1 MIKSIELVTF
11 EMERIKLPKEKIIWS
26 ISEQYPSCQSFDLY
40 DFIEETK
47 IPKTIWFRFNVLEN
61 LGATLFV
68 EERNKA
74 TSRSLRIKRLIYN
87 GPTMEIADLSKP
99 SINEVVLSISQTIDS
114 EQDKDKNCKNYPF
127 QDFKSFKECDD
138 LYVQNQLKR
147 FDLIPFWATENYSSV
162 TRFR

>member
-1 MIKSIELVTF
+1 
-11 EMERIKLPKEKIIWS
+11 
-26 ISEQYPSCQSFDLY
+26 
-40 DFIEETK
+40 
-47 IPKTIWFRFNVLEN
+47 
-61 LGATLFV
+61 
-68 EERNKA
+68 
-74 TSRSLRIKRLIYN
+74 
-87 GPTMEIADLSKP
+87 MEIADLSKP

-127 QDFKSFKECDD
+127 QNFKSYRECDD

>member
-1 MIKSIELVTF
+1 MIKSIKLVTF
-11 EMERIKLPKEKIIWS
+11 KMERIKFPKEKIIWS
-26 ISEQYPSCQSFDLY
+26 NSEQYPSCQSLDLY

-61 LGATLFV
+61 LSAILFV

-127 QDFKSFKECDD
+127 QNFQSYRECDD

-162 TRFR
+162 TTFR